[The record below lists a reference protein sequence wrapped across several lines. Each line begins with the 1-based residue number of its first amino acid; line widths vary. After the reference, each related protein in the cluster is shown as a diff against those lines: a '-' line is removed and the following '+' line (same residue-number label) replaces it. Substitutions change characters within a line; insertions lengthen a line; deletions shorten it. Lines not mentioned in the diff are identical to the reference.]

1 MQKHNHTQKY
11 ICIHNMYK
19 QRNILELGLTFFLFS
34 SRQGL
39 GLVEESISPSCP
51 CLFTSP
57 PASFPSRSGFV
68 NCLFF
73 CPGRPTA
80 FHLPCHCSLHHLSR
94 RSSST
99 EYGLTSFFLHF
110 NHRTLM
116 VCFLKCSPAVCLCN
130 YEAGCTRPVY
140 KSTG

>member
-1 MQKHNHTQKY
+1 
-11 ICIHNMYK
+11 MYK

-73 CPGRPTA
+73 CPDQLPSIFLVTA
-80 FHLPCHCSLHHLSR
+80 PYIIFQEDLAPL
-94 RSSST
+94 
-99 EYGLTSFFLHF
+99 
-110 NHRTLM
+110 NM
-116 VCFLKCSPAVCLCN
+116 A
-130 YEAGCTRPVY
+130 
-140 KSTG
+140 